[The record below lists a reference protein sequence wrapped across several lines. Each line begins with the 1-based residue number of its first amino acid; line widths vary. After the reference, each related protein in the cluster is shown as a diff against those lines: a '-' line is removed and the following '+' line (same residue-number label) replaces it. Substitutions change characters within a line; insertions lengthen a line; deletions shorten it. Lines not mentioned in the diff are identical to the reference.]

1 MDDSTTGCAAPVAD
15 DVDFVDVVVVVV
27 VAAAETD
34 VVESVVTVFLEVA
47 KFKSIGLPCL
57 SYSKKT

>member
-15 DVDFVDVVVVVV
+15 DVDFVDVVVV